1 MRRLVWL
8 LAGATAVGWAVNR
21 LFQGSE
27 KGSASAVQ
35 GAARNGRTA
44 GGAPKKRTASGL
56 SRAARRDSSCA
67 VRLQQPDTD
76 SVVAALLDEEIAPEP
91 ANVIEL
97 DAFRRQRRREQTAG
111 GPPTAPG
118 KQTEKA
124 RMKRAR
130 NAVDERFR
138 SLPKKGDDGGRAA
151 A

>member
-8 LAGATAVGWAVNR
+8 LAAATAVGWAANR
-21 LFQGSE
+21 LFQGSK
-27 KGSASAVQ
+27 KGSASALQ

-44 GGAPKKRTASGL
+44 GGVPKKRTASGL
-56 SRAARRDSSCA
+56 SRAARTDSSCA

-76 SVVAALLDEEIAPEP
+76 SVVPALPDEEIAPEP

-97 DAFRRQRRREQTAG
+97 EAFRKQRQRQRTAG

-124 RMKRAR
+124 RMKLAR
-130 NAVDERFR
+130 DAVDERFR
-138 SLPKKGDDGGRAA
+138 SLPKKGDDGGRAVA
-151 A
+151 

>member
-8 LAGATAVGWAVNR
+8 LAGATAVGWAANR
-21 LFQGSE
+21 LFQGSD
-27 KGSASAVQ
+27 KRSASVPQA
-35 GAARNGRTA
+35 AARNGRRA

-67 VRLQQPDTD
+67 VRLQRPDID
-76 SVVAALLDEEIAPEP
+76 SVVAALVAEEIAPKP

-97 DAFRRQRRREQTAG
+97 DAFRRQRRRERTTG
-111 GPPTAPG
+111 GPPTVPG

-138 SLPKKGDDGGRAA
+138 SLRKKGDDGGRAA